1 MKYTEADKKEA
12 IPMKYTLTEAID
24 MVAKKMRLK
33 VEQIN
38 AIQFEDGSGR
48 RFNYQL
54 KEYDATKENG
64 WRYIEFG
71 KFEANLSG
79 AM

>member
-1 MKYTEADKKEA
+1 MKYTEAEKKEP
-12 IPMKYTLTEAID
+12 IPLKYTLMEAID
-24 MVAKKMRLK
+24 MVAKKVGLK

-71 KFEANLSG
+71 KFHANLSG
-79 AM
+79 VM